1 MDGGG
6 LRQSACSPTDLLA
19 RLRGDDSSSCE
30 GHSGAGVLVRSAVDR
45 WKKVQN
51 SRAHSPL
58 PETGRTHAATA
69 SLRASESEWPVYPEV
84 LKQCWCLPFAGLCT
98 GGMREHLIHLDRELE
113 IKIPDRRCAMAID
126 RLLSGGSPARMRSDA
141 VSLSGRT
148 AHARS

>member
-1 MDGGG
+1 
-6 LRQSACSPTDLLA
+6 
-19 RLRGDDSSSCE
+19 
-30 GHSGAGVLVRSAVDR
+30 VRSAVDR

-51 SRAHSPL
+51 SRI
-58 PETGRTHAATA
+58 RM
-69 SLRASESEWPVYPEV
+69 
-84 LKQCWCLPFAGLCT
+84 AGLSGGSQAMLVPSIRWACT

-126 RLLSGGSPARMRSDA
+126 RLLSGASPARMRSDA